1 MKRLSEYLVRCV
13 LRMAARTYYG
23 SADQADGVFEKIRHP
38 RSLWIVARNIV
49 NYHRGIP
56 RIAGVVT
63 LGIEPSFGCNLRCSY
78 CWGKFE
84 KALQGRRPPLMDW
97 DLFTRAIDQAPATVE
112 SVTLG
117 CLGEPLLNPRTPDM
131 IDYIVRSGRR
141 ACMYTNGMLLEG
153 DRMRRLAAAPLSTLN
168 ISIEPDAETSL
179 EYRGADYARILE
191 NTRAFAAARAHPTDI
206 QLSVVLHPGNTGRM
220 EGLRRD
226 WKNLAGAIK
235 VSPLLVNDAC
245 DARRSCSEVW
255 RGNMTV
261 FTDGSVSPCCVDL
274 FGELEIGNLHGQT
287 FQEIIRGERFVRML
301 DDFAHGRLLDRC
313 LKCAEV
319 AVDKA
324 PVRFPKQAPKKAGQ
338 FPQPVAFPTPGSGA
352 DTENK

>member
-1 MKRLSEYLVRCV
+1 
-13 LRMAARTYYG
+13 MAARTYYG

-141 ACMYTNGMLLEG
+141 ACMYTNGMLLDGE
-153 DRMRRLAAAPLSTLN
+153 RMRRLAAAPLSTLN
-168 ISIEPDAETSL
+168 ISVEPDPATSL
-179 EYRGADYARILE
+179 EFRGADYARILE
-191 NTRAFAAARAHPTDI
+191 NAREYAAARVNSNEI

-220 EGLRRD
+220 ESLRRD
-226 WKNLAGAIK
+226 WAGLSARIK
-235 VSPLLVNDAC
+235 VSPLILADAC
-245 DARRSCSEVW
+245 AVRQSCSEVW
-255 RGNMTV
+255 RGNMVV

-274 FGELEIGNLHGQT
+274 FGELEIGNLRKQT
-287 FQEIIRGERFVRML
+287 FQEIINGERFARML
-301 DDFAHGRLLDRC
+301 DDFAHGRMPARC

-319 AVDKA
+319 
-324 PVRFPKQAPKKAGQ
+324 PIHEGLVRFPKRAARKGAAQPPRETIPDKASSPDNKAG
-338 FPQPVAFPTPGSGA
+338 
-352 DTENK
+352 NL

>member
-1 MKRLSEYLVRCV
+1 MVRFV
-13 LRMAARTYYG
+13 LRLAARVYYG
-23 SADQADGVFEKIRHP
+23 NAAQAEGIFEKIRHP
-38 RSLWIVARNIV
+38 RSLWIVARNIL
-49 NYHRGIP
+49 NYQRGIP

-63 LGIEPSFGCNLRCSY
+63 LGIEPSFGCNLRCKY

-84 KALQGRRPPLMDW
+84 QALQGRRPMLMDW
-97 DLFTRAIDQAPATVE
+97 DLFTRAVDQAPTTVE

-117 CLGEPLLNPRTPDM
+117 CLGEPLLNPRTPEM
-131 IDYIVRSGRR
+131 IEYIVRSGRR

-153 DRMRRLAAAPLSTLN
+153 ERMRRLAAAPLATLN
-168 ISIEPDAETSL
+168 ISIEPDAETSR
-179 EYRGADYARILE
+179 EYRGADYDRVLDNA
-191 NTRAFAAARAHPTDI
+191 RAFAAARTHPTEI

-245 DARRSCSEVW
+245 ETRQSCSEVW

-274 FGELEIGNLHGQT
+274 FGELEIGNLNEQT
-287 FQEIIRGERFVRML
+287 FQEIISGERFARML
-301 DDFAHGRLLDRC
+301 DDFAHGRLLERC
-313 LKCAEV
+313 LKCGEV
-319 AVDKA
+319 MVDQA
-324 PVRFPKQAPKKAGQ
+324 PIRFPKRAPRKTEPAN
-338 FPQPVAFPTPGSGA
+338 PHDATPGNRI
-352 DTENK
+352 DTGDS